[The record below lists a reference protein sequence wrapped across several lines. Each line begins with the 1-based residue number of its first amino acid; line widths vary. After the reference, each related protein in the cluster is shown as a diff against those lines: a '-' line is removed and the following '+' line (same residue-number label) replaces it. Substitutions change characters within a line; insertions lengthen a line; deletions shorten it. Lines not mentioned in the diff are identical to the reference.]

1 MIPQIEGLA
10 QEILESEK
18 TEKIKIIPIEKRG
31 NMTDNKIIETA
42 KACIK
47 FIEEDKGNSSF
58 VNVERI
64 MEQNGI
70 STQDD
75 DKGGWFV
82 PWDIEYDNIIV
93 WDFNNEAMAEV
104 WRAIFKCLEA
114 DDKSMELQVSQPLVY
129 LVDGK
134 ILALPLAKSLRHYK
148 QPHWLPVVLSIQ
160 DKK

>member
-1 MIPQIEGLA
+1 
-10 QEILESEK
+10 
-18 TEKIKIIPIEKRG
+18 
-31 NMTDNKIIETA
+31 MTDNKIIETA

-58 VNVERI
+58 VNIERI

-70 STQDD
+70 STQEDE
-75 DKGGWFV
+75 KGGWFV
-82 PWDIEYDNIIV
+82 PWDIDYENIIV

-114 DDKSMELQVSQPLVY
+114 DNKSMELQVSQPLVY

-134 ILALPLAKSLRHYK
+134 VLTLPLAKSLRHYK
-148 QPHWLPVVLSIQ
+148 KPHWLPVVLSVR
-160 DKK
+160 KVEVTN